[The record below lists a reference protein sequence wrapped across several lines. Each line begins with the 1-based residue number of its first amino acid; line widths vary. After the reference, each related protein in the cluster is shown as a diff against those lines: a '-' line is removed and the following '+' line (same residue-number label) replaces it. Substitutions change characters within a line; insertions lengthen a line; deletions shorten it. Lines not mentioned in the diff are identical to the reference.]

1 MIKKWMEKIK
11 SINEELPALMAGILP
26 FGILCQITVV
36 WFVKDKAGYSIGLWL
51 GIFIAEAMA
60 YHMAASISMSVEL
73 DEETAVKVM
82 QKKNVFRYGMVTIA
96 LGLIMISGF
105 ANPLAAFLGVMGLK
119 VAAYVQP
126 CTKKILNKFWKIS
139 L

>member
-26 FGILCQITVV
+26 FGVLGQVTVV
-36 WFVKDKAGYSIGLWL
+36 WFVKDKASYSIGLWL
-51 GIFIAEAMA
+51 GILIAEFMA

-82 QKKNVFRYGMVTIA
+82 QKKNVFRYGMVSIA
-96 LGLIMISGF
+96 LGMIMISGL

-119 VAAYVQP
+119 VAAYIQP
-126 CTKKILNKFWKIS
+126 CTKKIINKFWKIS

>member
-26 FGILCQITVV
+26 FGVLCQITVV

-51 GIFIAEAMA
+51 GILIAEAMA

-82 QKKNVFRYGMVTIA
+82 QKKNVFRYGMVSIA
-96 LGLIMISGF
+96 LGLIMISGL

-119 VAAYVQP
+119 AAAYIQP
-126 CTKKILNKFWKIS
+126 CTKKIINKF
-139 L
+139 